1 MLQIPFFD
9 WTLEQIME
17 LFMNNWTVAWVLI
30 LSGGLLAIWLLENI
44 TDPIPLLGSI
54 FDLLVHVG
62 TFLGFFVGILN
73 IFVGYV
79 ILTAVPGA
87 TIVAAVLILVGFSL
101 VMRVLS
107 KFPLALVFSVAL
119 AAFVAATVYGFVAPY
134 VGSTLY
140 NTVPTVAQ
148 IVDFL
153 ISGKGLLIIG
163 FIVFCVAY
171 VVSGLILKL
180 IELIGKIFAS
190 VPVSVI
196 VGLAAI
202 AVGVVVILL
211 PALVGMPTVIPWPT

>member
-9 WTLEQIME
+9 YTLGDIM
-17 LFMNNWTVAWVLI
+17 LFFQNDWILAWVLI

-62 TFLGFFVGILN
+62 TFLGFFVGILD

-79 ILTAVPGA
+79 VWTVQPGA
-87 TIVAAVLILVGFSL
+87 TIVAAVLILMGFSL

-107 KFPLALVFSVAL
+107 KFPLALVFAAAVAI
-119 AAFVAATVYGFVAPY
+119 FGAATMYGFVQPLTNDTIIMAIPG
-134 VGSTLY
+134 VSDAIL
-140 NTVPTVAQ
+140 
-148 IVDFL
+148 FL

-163 FIVFCVAY
+163 FIIFCVAY
-171 VVSGLILKL
+171 VVGGLIIKL
-180 IELIGKIFAS
+180 IQLIGKIFAS

-196 VGLAAI
+196 VGIAAI
-202 AVGVVVILL
+202 AVGVVIIFAPGLL
-211 PALVGMPTVIPWPT
+211 GLVPWT

>member
-9 WTLEQIME
+9 WTLGDIM
-17 LFMNNWTVAWVLI
+17 LFFQNDCILAWVLI

-62 TFLGFFVGILN
+62 TFLGFFVGILD

-79 ILTAVPGA
+79 VWTVQPGA
-87 TIVAAVLILVGFSL
+87 TVVAAVLILMGFSL

-107 KFPLALVFSVAL
+107 KFPLAIVFAL
-119 AAFVAATVYGFVAPY
+119 AIAAFGAATMYGFVAP
-134 VGSTLY
+134 LA
-140 NTVPTVAQ
+140 NDTVLMAIPGIGDA
-148 IVDFL
+148 ISFL

-163 FIVFCVAY
+163 FIIFCVAY
-171 VVSGLILKL
+171 VVGGLIIKL
-180 IELIGKIFAS
+180 IQLIGKIFAS

-202 AVGVVVILL
+202 AVGVVILIAPGL
-211 PALVGMPTVIPWPT
+211 LGLVLWPVP

>member
-1 MLQIPFFD
+1 MQIPILD
-9 WTLEQIME
+9 WTLADIM
-17 LFMNNWTVAWVLI
+17 LFFQDDWILAWVLI

-62 TFLGFFVGILN
+62 TFLGFFVGILD

-79 ILTAVPGA
+79 VWTIQPGA
-87 TIVAAVLILVGFSL
+87 TIVAGVLILMGFSL

-107 KFPLALVFSVAL
+107 KFPLALVFSAAL
-119 AAFVAATVYGFVAPY
+119 AIFAAATMYGFVQPLTNDAIIMSIAGD
-134 VGSTLY
+134 VI
-140 NTVPTVAQ
+140 N
-148 IVDFL
+148 FL

-180 IELIGKIFAS
+180 IELIGKVFAS

-202 AVGVVVILL
+202 AVGVVVIFAPGLL
-211 PALVGMPTVIPWPT
+211 GLVAWP

>member
-1 MLQIPFFD
+1 MQIPILD
-9 WTLEQIME
+9 WTLADIM
-17 LFMNNWTVAWVLI
+17 LFFQNDWTLAWVLI

-44 TDPIPLLGSI
+44 TDPIPILGSI

-62 TFLGFFVGILN
+62 TFLGFFVGILD

-79 ILTAVPGA
+79 VWTVQPGA
-87 TIVAAVLILVGFSL
+87 AIVAGVLILMGFSL

-107 KFPLALVFSVAL
+107 KFPLALVFASAL
-119 AAFVAATVYGFVAPY
+119 AVFAAATMYGFVAPY

-140 NTVPTVAQ
+140 NTIPTVAQ

-180 IELIGKIFAS
+180 IELIGKVFAS

-202 AVGVVVILL
+202 GVGVVVIFAPGLL
-211 PALVGMPTVIPWPT
+211 GLVAWT

>member
-1 MLQIPFFD
+1 MQIPILD
-9 WTLEQIME
+9 WTLADIM
-17 LFMNNWTVAWVLI
+17 LFFQNDWTLAWVLI

-62 TFLGFFVGILN
+62 TFLGFFVGILD

-79 ILTAVPGA
+79 VWTVQPGA
-87 TIVAAVLILVGFSL
+87 AIVAAVLILMGFSL

-107 KFPLALVFSVAL
+107 KFPLALVFSAAL
-119 AAFVAATVYGFVAPY
+119 AIFAAATMYGFVQPLTNDALIMSIAGD
-134 VGSTLY
+134 VI
-140 NTVPTVAQ
+140 N
-148 IVDFL
+148 FL

-171 VVSGLILKL
+171 VISGLILKI
-180 IELIGKIFAS
+180 IEIIGKIFAS
-190 VPVSVI
+190 VPVSVL

-202 AVGVVVILL
+202 AVGVVVLL
-211 PALVGMPTVIPWPT
+211 APGMLGLVAWP